1 MIVANSNQSR
11 SASIRAPNF
20 YLICQFVLYLFVGI
34 CILALFV
41 SVYLCPRDEDAAADF
56 SRWASV
62 FPFLHK
68 VVLGFR
74 IRRCSPYKIFTEISA
89 RLRNP
94 GGQNLAKISARFRNL
109 GGQNP
114 AAISRN
120 LGGQNPAAISRNLGG
135 QNPAEISKSRRP
147 KSCRDLAE
155 IPTSRRPKSCCES
168 QSCGESSRKDAIVF
182 K

>member
-147 KSCRDLAE
+147 KSCRE
-155 IPTSRRPKSCCES
+155 SRR
-168 QSCGESSRKDAIVF
+168 DY
-182 K
+182 